1 MKRLPFI
8 FCCALSL
15 LLLSCEDEKN
25 DGTYKWR
32 DEWRSDYVPE
42 TEDNIVGK
50 PRYVWVDASANFQ
63 YYGNDETQIAAD
75 CKRLADMG
83 FTDLVVDVRPNS
95 GDVLFKSKIAPELKK
110 ITAWTSKGYGFLERT
125 ADFDYLQTFIVAGH
139 RVGLRVN
146 AGINTMVGGYRTA
159 AGDYGM
165 MFDHPERKVWG
176 TVDNLKGGLT
186 NIMDD
191 TANGPRFLDPAND
204 EVQQYLLDL
213 LAELAAYKGLDGIVL
228 DRCRYSDYNMDAG
241 YTDAA
246 KAKFAEYIGGE
257 VTKWPI
263 FTQGQVFMPNS
274 PSKIQRQW
282 AGFRVKVI
290 HDFIEKA
297 SAKVHEVNPSVRFG
311 VYVGAWFS
319 EYYRSGVNWTSPK
332 YKLKTQET
340 TYGWVL
346 DDYQSY
352 GFADHL
358 DFIFLGAYAGSDSI
372 YGTWE
377 WSMQGF
383 AQLGKKR
390 LAGAVPFIPGPD
402 IGNTSGFVDG
412 GKGALM
418 PEIID
423 MLLKESDGMFIFD
436 LCHIRQFDYWD
447 AIKKGFDDYLAT
459 VETQK

>member
-1 MKRLPFI
+1 MKKLYLI
-8 FCCALSL
+8 LCCALGL
-15 LLLSCEDEKN
+15 LLLSCQEEKS
-25 DGTYKWR
+25 DGSYKWR
-32 DEWRSDYVPE
+32 EEWREDYVPE
-42 TEDNIVGK
+42 TDDDAIVGK
-50 PRYVWVDASANFQ
+50 PRYLWVDASANFEQ
-63 YYGNDETQIAAD
+63 YGNNAEQIDFD
-75 CKRLADMG
+75 CKRFADMG
-83 FTDLVVDVRPNS
+83 FTDIVVDVRPNS
-95 GDVLFKSKIAPELKK
+95 GDVLFSSKVAPELKK

-125 ADFDYLQTFIVAGH
+125 ADFDYLQAFIVSGH
-139 RVGLRVN
+139 KAGLRVS
-146 AGINTMVGGYRTA
+146 ACINTMVGGYHTA

-165 MFDHPERKVWG
+165 MYDRPDRRSWG
-176 TVDNLKGGLT
+176 TVDNLPGGLT

-191 TANGPRFLDPAND
+191 PEHGPRFLDPAND

-228 DRCRYSDYNMDAG
+228 DRCRYSDASMDAG
-241 YTDAA
+241 YTEIA
-246 KAKFAEYIGGE
+246 KQKFAEYIGGE

-274 PSKIQRQW
+274 PSKIQKQW
-282 AGFRVKVI
+282 AGFRVKTI
-290 HDFIEKA
+290 HDFVEKA
-297 SAKVHEVNPSVRFG
+297 SAVIHGVNPSVKFG

-332 YKLKTQET
+332 YKLKSQES

-358 DFIFLGAYAGSDSI
+358 DIIFLGAYAGSNSI
-372 YGTWE
+372 YGTGE
-377 WSMQGF
+377 WTMQGF

-390 LAGAVPFIPGPD
+390 IAGEIPFIPGPD

-412 GKGALM
+412 GEQALM

-423 MLLKESDGMFIFD
+423 MFLKESDGMFFFD
-436 LCHIRQFDYWD
+436 LCHIREFDYWD
-447 AIKKGFDDYLAT
+447 AIKKGFDEYLAK
-459 VETQK
+459 VQ

>member
-1 MKRLPFI
+1 MKRLSLI
-8 FCCALSL
+8 LAVALGA
-15 LLLSCEDEKN
+15 LLLSCEEEKN
-25 DGTYKWR
+25 DSYIWR

-42 TEDNIVGK
+42 TDDDIVGK
-50 PRYVWVDASANFQ
+50 PRCVWVDASANLQ
-63 YYGNDETQIAAD
+63 YYANDEAQIAAD

-83 FTDLVVDVRPNS
+83 FTDLIVDVRPNS
-95 GDVLFKSKIAPELKK
+95 GDVLFKSKVAPELKK

-139 RVGLRVN
+139 RAGLRIN

-165 MFDHPERKVWG
+165 MFDRPDRKAWG
-176 TVDNLKGGLT
+176 TVDNLPGGLT

-228 DRCRYSDYNMDAG
+228 DRCRYSDHCMDAG
-241 YTDAA
+241 YTDVA

-263 FTQGQVFMPNS
+263 FTQGQVFIPNS
-274 PSKIQRQW
+274 PSKIQKQW
-282 AGFRVKVI
+282 LGFRVKVI

-297 SAKVHEVNPSVRFG
+297 AETVHNVNPSVRFG

-332 YKLKTQET
+332 YKVKTQES
-340 TYGWVL
+340 TYSWVL

-402 IGNTSGFVDG
+402 IGNASGFVDG

-459 VETQK
+459 VETQ